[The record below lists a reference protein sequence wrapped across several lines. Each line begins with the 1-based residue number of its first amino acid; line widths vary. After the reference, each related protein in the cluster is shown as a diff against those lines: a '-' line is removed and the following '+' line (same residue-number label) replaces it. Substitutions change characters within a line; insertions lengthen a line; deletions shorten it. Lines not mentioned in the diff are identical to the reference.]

1 MMLWD
6 ICLWTGEGRISS
18 SPINP
23 YQTAGMIERRR
34 KGGDTDF
41 INVFDTR
48 LFEGGVRFV
57 YIS

>member
-1 MMLWD
+1 MVLWD
-6 ICLWTGEGRISS
+6 ILLWAGEDRISS

-23 YQTAGMIERRR
+23 YQTAGVIERRS

-48 LFEGGVRFV
+48 LFEGGVGGV
-57 YIS
+57 YIV